1 MFPRP
6 MPAPG
11 RPLLALHGWSC
22 SGAVLAPALGAAL
35 PGHRLVTLDLRGHG
49 ASPSGAPFG
58 LDDLARDL
66 AAMAGAVGPG
76 PFDLLGWSL
85 GGLVA
90 LAALPAL
97 GARVGRLVLV
107 GATPRF
113 TQGDGW
119 EHGVP
124 PRALEAVAA
133 RTRRDPARAVE
144 AFWDGMFSPQEQDLA
159 PPRPGGLPVPAA
171 ADLLAGLTVLARADL
186 RAALGAV
193 AVPTL
198 VVHGEADPVCP
209 VGAGRA
215 LAEAIPGAQLA
226 VLPGAGHAPFLSAP
240 GVFATTVAG
249 FLA

>member
-1 MFPRP
+1 
-6 MPAPG
+6 MPDRT
-11 RPLLALHGWSC
+11 RPLVALHGWSC
-22 SGAVLAPALGAAL
+22 AGAALAPALRAAL
-35 PGHRLVTLDLRGHG
+35 PGRWLLAPDLRGHG
-49 ASPSGAPFG
+49 AAPPGAPFD

-66 AAMAGAVGPG
+66 EAAVAPLGGA

-97 GARVGRLVLV
+97 RGRVDRLVLA

-113 TQGDGW
+113 TSGDGW
-119 EHGVP
+119 PHGVA

-144 AFWDGMFSPQEQDLA
+144 AFWDGMFSARERALA
-159 PPRPGGLPVPAA
+159 PPRPPLPVPPA
-171 ADLLAGLTVLARADL
+171 ADLLAGLDVLARADL
-186 RAALGAV
+186 RGALAAV
-193 AVPTL
+193 DVPAL

-209 VGAGRA
+209 AGAGRA
-215 LAEAIPGAQLA
+215 LAEGIPGARL
-226 VLPGAGHAPFLSAP
+226 VLLPGAGHAPFLSAP
-240 GVFATTVAG
+240 GPFAAALSG